1 MTIDDFKE
9 TYINNKFQE
18 EKGITKNDE
27 NHLKKD
33 NKIVRDLTQVSY
45 RLLNF
50 ILYSHLFFARL
61 LTEEK
66 AYDNFLPEKMKWGNI
81 NKSTLGIIKYGIK

>member
-18 EKGITKNDE
+18 EKGITKSDE

-33 NKIVRDLTQVSY
+33 YKIVRDLTQVSY
-45 RLLNF
+45 R
-50 ILYSHLFFARL
+50 Y
-61 LTEEK
+61 
-66 AYDNFLPEKMKWGNI
+66 
-81 NKSTLGIIKYGIK
+81 